1 MKHTSGDVWPLEVL
15 KVEDF
20 PVAGHMTSRQVLVQ
34 FHEGLRL
41 SKELVFK
48 VSMGNQEDPLF
59 DDLIESYEEVSQSIC
74 RMLDLDPKFE
84 YSLYRGGNVQVIFH
98 KAIKSQSLKR
108 KLWLACPDLTDRIR
122 DPEIQQYIAWCRAQ
136 KPVFAA

>member
-1 MKHTSGDVWPLEVL
+1 MKHTYGDIWPLEVL
-15 KVEDF
+15 GVDDF

-41 SKELVFK
+41 SKEIVFK
-48 VSMGNQEDPLF
+48 VSMGNQEDLLF
-59 DDLIESYEEVSQSIC
+59 DDLVESYEDVSQSIC

-84 YSLYRGGNVQVIFH
+84 YSLCRGGNVQVIFH

-108 KLWLACPDLTDRIR
+108 KLWLACPDLSDRIR
-122 DPEIQQYIAWCRAQ
+122 DPEIQQYLKWCES
-136 KPVFAA
+136 KNPKYAA